1 MVRAEVCV
9 GGREDA
15 LAAEAGGADRI
26 ELCAGLV
33 VGGLTPSL
41 GTVAT
46 VLADV
51 GIPTVVLVRPREG
64 DFCYTSAEM
73 EVLLRDV
80 RFLREAGVHGIA
92 TGVLRRNGTVD
103 RDAMERIQDA
113 AGSMAITFHRAFDMT
128 RDPWESLAVLMEL
141 GIPRLLTS
149 GLESGV
155 VEGTPLIRGLVES
168 AGGALSVM
176 PGGGVR
182 PENVETLIRE
192 TGVSEVHFTAF
203 STSESPMTHRNLR
216 PRMGG
221 GRVPGE
227 FERTVT
233 DPERVKLFLEKIR
246 GGGKPPDSRPLL
258 RTEDISR
265 ALPALA
271 TEAGP
276 RHGLPCPPRLLS
288 PGIGSRR
295 EGRESK
301 PPPAPGPEETKDR
314 EAEDRFSVIQKEAEQ
329 KRLDADRHGNKKPS
343 PIPGSASYV
352 SRYRSVVNL
361 PAFPSSPRSP
371 SCTIGRRRGG
381 TADRAPE
388 RVREQ
393 GAVPCRFCGPTVVP
407 GTSLVAGRNGL
418 QGMCL
423 PLRPEREAGF
433 FNPHRLHDGES
444 GIYLISFHEFTEIN
458 APESGGGMADASLRG
473 DNAAKSSLL
482 HGCNHSS
489 RGTSGGQSPTE
500 RSERGIRDSFSPL
513 RFASTREPCRPG
525 KPPHLD
531 RWKGRSRGRG

>member
-1 MVRAEVCV
+1 MVSVTSGGAGRFERSDGVADSFIRLYEWYEKLFLSRRNRGDTFRPGRGALAQFSDGILRRSFLAQESCAILRPASLAGPGAGGQGFWSIPTTEATRVVRAEVCV

-246 GGGKPPDSRPLL
+246 GGG
-258 RTEDISR
+258 
-265 ALPALA
+265 
-271 TEAGP
+271 
-276 RHGLPCPPRLLS
+276 
-288 PGIGSRR
+288 
-295 EGRESK
+295 
-301 PPPAPGPEETKDR
+301 
-314 EAEDRFSVIQKEAEQ
+314 
-329 KRLDADRHGNKKPS
+329 
-343 PIPGSASYV
+343 
-352 SRYRSVVNL
+352 
-361 PAFPSSPRSP
+361 
-371 SCTIGRRRGG
+371 
-381 TADRAPE
+381 
-388 RVREQ
+388 
-393 GAVPCRFCGPTVVP
+393 
-407 GTSLVAGRNGL
+407 
-418 QGMCL
+418 
-423 PLRPEREAGF
+423 
-433 FNPHRLHDGES
+433 
-444 GIYLISFHEFTEIN
+444 
-458 APESGGGMADASLRG
+458 
-473 DNAAKSSLL
+473 
-482 HGCNHSS
+482 
-489 RGTSGGQSPTE
+489 
-500 RSERGIRDSFSPL
+500 
-513 RFASTREPCRPG
+513 
-525 KPPHLD
+525 
-531 RWKGRSRGRG
+531 